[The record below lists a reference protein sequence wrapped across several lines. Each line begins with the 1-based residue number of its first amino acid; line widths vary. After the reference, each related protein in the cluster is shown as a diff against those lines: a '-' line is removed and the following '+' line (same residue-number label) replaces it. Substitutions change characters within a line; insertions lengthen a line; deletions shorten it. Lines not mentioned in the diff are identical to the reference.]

1 MLRGRPHRPGRS
13 RRPGWRRSRAREK
26 RRPPRP
32 AKNAAASL
40 PPARPRHHPGPRETV
55 LLADGLT
62 QEVVEL
68 AHLDA
73 IDQRGDFRMG
83 VDQRGA
89 IGVSRVTDGELVAAQ
104 LGQLD
109 AGALRVAGTALTPA
123 GAREFR
129 GRHSVVRLHSY
140 MTSSSIPLK
149 ISIVRSGDSPST
161 LRRSIT
167 SVYFSTSSRLSR

>member
-1 MLRGRPHRPGRS
+1 MPGRGNLV
-13 RRPGWRRSRAREK
+13 PDA

-32 AKNAAASL
+32 VLNAAASFT
-40 PPARPRHHPGPRETV
+40 PDRPRHGRGPWETV
-55 LLADGLT
+55 LLEGGLA
-62 QEVVEL
+62 QQVVEL

-73 IDQRGDFRMG
+73 FDQCGDFRVG

-89 IGVSRVTDGELVAAQ
+89 VRVPGVPDRELVAAQ
-104 LGQLD
+104 LGQFH
-109 AGALRVAGTALTPA
+109 AGTLRVAGTALTPA
-123 GAREFR
+123 GTLDLG
-129 GRHSVVRLHSY
+129 GRHSVVLVHSS

-161 LRRSIT
+161 LRRSMT